1 MELILTVLILL
12 CCAANL
18 ACSVRMYR
26 RLHRHDEADRID
38 RAVEKAAAEEE
49 AKKKDLIDE
58 GIDNILL
65 YSVNGKTGFERDSW
79 QGG

>member
-1 MELILTVLILL
+1 MAWILDILILGCV
-12 CCAANL
+12 AANL
-18 ACSVRMYR
+18 LFSVRMYR
-26 RLHRHDEADRID
+26 RMNRHAEEERNEQ
-38 RAVEKAAAEEE
+38 AVEKAAAEEE

-65 YSVNGKTGFERDSW
+65 YSVNGKTGFEQDIW